1 MQDGL
6 SLPESHHAQANRGI
20 TLADQAERR
29 LREDIVAGTLGAAT
43 RLRLDE
49 LRDRYEVGA
58 SPLREALSRL
68 VGEGLVEVEGNKGFR
83 VAPLS
88 VADLHDI
95 AWMRGAIEGQAVRE
109 AISQGDAAWEA
120 GIIAALHRLTRATE
134 TTSTDR
140 ASLDAWNAEH
150 DAFHAALI
158 AACGS
163 RRALAA
169 QRRLAEEHARY
180 RVALMGHNIP
190 RDLIVGEHR
199 RLAEAVLARDADAAQ
214 RLLARHMRITS
225 EFYMD
230 ALRPPP

>member
-1 MQDGL
+1 MQD
-6 SLPESHHAQANRGI
+6 SLVFPDSRQAPATRSV

-29 LREDIVAGTLGAAT
+29 LREDILAGALGAAS

-88 VADLHDI
+88 AADLEDI
-95 AWMRGAIEGQAVRE
+95 AWMRAAIEGQAVRE
-109 AISQGDAAWEA
+109 AIGRGDAAWEA

-163 RRALAA
+163 KRALAA

-190 RDLIVGEHR
+190 RDLIIGEHG
-199 RLAEAVLARDADAAQ
+199 RLAEVVLARDADAAQ
-214 RLLARHMRITS
+214 HMLTRHMRITS
-225 EFYMD
+225 EFYMT
-230 ALRPPP
+230 ALRPSP

>member
-1 MQDGL
+1 MQLGGI
-6 SLPESHHAQANRGI
+6 LPQARLPTVRPT
-20 TLADQAERR
+20 TLADHAERR
-29 LREDIVAGTLGAAT
+29 VREDIVANVLEAGS

-49 LRDRYEVGA
+49 LRHRYDVGA

-88 VADLHDI
+88 AVDLHDI
-95 AWMRGAIEGQAVRE
+95 AWMRATIEGQAVRE
-109 AISQGDAAWEA
+109 AIGRGDAAWE
-120 GIIAALHRLTRATE
+120 GSILAALHRLTRATE
-134 TTSTDR
+134 TTATDR

-163 RRALAA
+163 PRALAA
-169 QRRLAEEHARY
+169 QRRLAEGHARY

-190 RDLIVGEHR
+190 RDLIVGEHQR
-199 RLAEAVLARDADAAQ
+199 IAEAVLARDADRAQ
-214 RLLARHMRITS
+214 ALLARHMRITS
-225 EFYMD
+225 DFY
-230 ALRPPP
+230 AGVLRPD